1 MWAIRILNG
10 AQAGKIFPLKMGK
23 NIIGRAPQ
31 CEVNFRAVGVSKEH
45 AQIFITDDKIILSDL
60 NSRNGT
66 FVNGVKIQNQ
76 RIGLGDKVSL
86 NDMIFDILK
95 LPDIAMIA
103 PQQTGV
109 RSHSLQTQ
117 GPSNWGSAAPQMPP
131 QFTAPNPINYQQ
143 AYAQNEMS
151 HAPDVLHSNQSL
163 GEIINNL
170 KNNLDLYIESVALPG
185 IYKFAQSMDYRWV
198 IGVFIGLF
206 ILMVTMLS
214 TIPMTATISHSI
226 EAESMRRAVTI
237 ARGLA
242 QVNRQA
248 VIENLE
254 VSVNIKT
261 AEIEDGVSLA
271 AVISAKDGHV
281 IAPANLRQQ
290 DSDNTFFREAR
301 REGKEFHK
309 SLGNSIIGAS
319 TPIFY
324 YDPLRGEQTAI
335 AFAIVLY
342 DMSAVGVRT
351 EQTFSLF
358 VETLAIAL
366 VFGFFLYFLLI
377 KVIEHPLTTLNNQ
390 LDEALR
396 EGRDDL
402 KTDYKYP
409 VLENL
414 ASNLNSALTR
424 GANGG
429 GEKPQVNLQQRH
441 REASQLVSMIE
452 NACIAISAI
461 DSKIIASNENFDRL
475 IGSQTDITG
484 SLLTELSDPAL
495 KQNMIRMIQ
504 NLRKNPD
511 DISTSDIPF
520 EGISHTV
527 SGQTIFAFDE
537 PVYFL
542 ITILKNPEEGT

>member
-1 MWAIRILNG
+1 MWAIRVLNG

-23 NIIGRAPQ
+23 NIIGRAPH
-31 CEVNFRAVGVSKEH
+31 CEVNFKAVGVSKEH

-76 RIGLGDKVSL
+76 RVGLGDKVSL

-95 LPDIAMIA
+95 LPDVAMIA
-103 PQQTGV
+103 PQQTGI
-109 RSHSLQTQ
+109 RPNSFQTQ

-131 QFTAPNPINYQQ
+131 QFTAPQSYPHPYP
-143 AYAQNEMS
+143 QNEM
-151 HAPDVLHSNQSL
+151 HAEQGAAPGNQSL
-163 GEIINNL
+163 GEIIESL
-170 KNNLDLYIESVALPG
+170 QKNIETYIESVALPG
-185 IYKFAQSMDYRWV
+185 IYKFAQSMEYRWV

-261 AEIEDGVSLA
+261 AEIEDGVSVA

-290 DSDNTFFREAR
+290 DGDNQFFREAR

-309 SLGNSIIGAS
+309 SLGNSIVGAS

-324 YDPLRGEQTAI
+324 YDPQRGEQTAI
-335 AFAIVLY
+335 AYAIVLY

-366 VFGFFLYFLLI
+366 FFGFLLYYLLI
-377 KVIEHPLTTLNNQ
+377 KVIEHPLITLNNH

-402 KTDYKYP
+402 KTVYKYP

-429 GEKPQVNLQQRH
+429 GEKPQVNLHQRH
-441 REASQLVSMIE
+441 REATQLVSMIE
-452 NACIAISAI
+452 NACIAISAF
-461 DSKIIASNENFDRL
+461 DSKIIASNPAFERL
-475 IGSQTDITG
+475 LGSQLDITG

-504 NLRKNPD
+504 NLRMNPD
-511 DISTSDIPF
+511 EKSTSEIPF
-520 EGISHTV
+520 EGISHV
-527 SGQTIFAFDE
+527 ISGQTIFTLDE

-542 ITILKNPEEGT
+542 ITILKNSEEGN